1 MQMEIQHS
9 IRTWLANKTGL
20 TTTWIYDGVKL
31 PTVKP
36 FLTIE
41 QMPNAVSQL
50 SKLRETMLTTYRFQ
64 VGLYANSSSERA
76 RLQDQVRTLFL
87 FEDIPLI
94 TATTPAETVGS
105 FYVQLS
111 AETPIPAED
120 VSSTTNF
127 HHLYFDIAVEITQ
140 NRSDI

>member
-1 MQMEIQHS
+1 MQMDIQHS

-41 QMPNAVSQL
+41 QMQNNISQV

-64 VGLYANSSSERA
+64 VGLFASSSSERA
-76 RLQDQVRTLFL
+76 RLQEQVKNLL
-87 FEDIPLI
+87 MFEDIPLI
-94 TATTPAETVGS
+94 IATTPAETVGS
-105 FYVQLS
+105 FYAQVT
-111 AETPIPAED
+111 AEVPIPAED

-127 HHLYFDIAVEITQ
+127 HHLYFDIEVEITQ
-140 NRSDI
+140 NRRNN